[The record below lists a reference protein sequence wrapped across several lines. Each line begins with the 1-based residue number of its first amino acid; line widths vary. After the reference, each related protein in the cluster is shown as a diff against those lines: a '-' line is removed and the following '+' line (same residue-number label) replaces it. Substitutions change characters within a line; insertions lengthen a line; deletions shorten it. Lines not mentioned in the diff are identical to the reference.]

1 MSQKMTQQEGQAA
14 IVKLLRD
21 ALLDAEDVSD
31 EINTAPGLSNACKMI
46 YAARKLVDEYELFGE
61 QGREGR

>member
-1 MSQKMTQQEGQAA
+1 MSQKMTQQEGQAE

-31 EINTAPGLSNACKMI
+31 KINTAPGLSNAIKMI
-46 YAARKLVDEYELFGE
+46 YAVRKLVDEYEMFGE
-61 QGREGR
+61 RDA